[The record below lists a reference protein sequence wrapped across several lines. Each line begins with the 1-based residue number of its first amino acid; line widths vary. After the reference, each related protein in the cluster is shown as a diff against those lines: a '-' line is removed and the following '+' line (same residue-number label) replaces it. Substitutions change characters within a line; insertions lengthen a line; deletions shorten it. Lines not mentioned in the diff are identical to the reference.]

1 MVSDADVSSPLSV
14 DGVWAQP
21 QSETAL
27 IASKMPS
34 FEMENAPN
42 RGWEEEVKGR
52 AIIVLSLL
60 RSKVR
65 LGELKLPG
73 FRFQPVEAMP
83 GNS

>member
-1 MVSDADVSSPLSV
+1 MVSDVDDSSWLSV

-21 QSETAL
+21 QSDTAL
-27 IASKMPS
+27 IASKIPS
-34 FEMENAPN
+34 VGMEDAPN

-65 LGELKLPG
+65 LRELKLPG